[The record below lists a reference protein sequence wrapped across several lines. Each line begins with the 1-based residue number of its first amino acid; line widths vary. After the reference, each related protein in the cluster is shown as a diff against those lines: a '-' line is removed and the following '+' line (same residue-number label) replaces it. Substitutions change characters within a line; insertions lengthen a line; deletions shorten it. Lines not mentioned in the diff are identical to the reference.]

1 MLQNAIQKAGV
12 LIEALP
18 YIKRFRDKTVVVKIG
33 GATIEKPELLD
44 SVLTDIVFMEQVGMR
59 PVLVHGGGTYISSAL
74 KEKKLETRFVHG
86 YRVTDKEALNVV
98 VEVLQHKLN
107 MYIVRKLADFGAF
120 SVSSGRMNSNVLF
133 TKKKVLPEFPNEDL
147 GFVGDVERVNTDVL
161 ESYCQRDTVPVIAPL
176 GTDGEQ
182 TYNINADDVASAVA
196 GALQAEKLV
205 VLSDVPGLLED
216 LNAPDSLI
224 TTIDSNRVEDL
235 MQRNVIRGGMI
246 PKIKSSLACMRAG
259 VNKVHIVNGAMKH
272 ALLLEIFTQ
281 QGIGT
286 QIVGNER
293 SSLEE
298 KYNEYK

>member
-33 GATIEKPELLD
+33 GATIENSELLD
-44 SVLTDIVFMEQVGMR
+44 SVLTDIAFMEQVGMR
-59 PVLVHGGGTYISSAL
+59 PVLVHGGGTYISTAL
-74 KEKKLETRFVHG
+74 QEKKIETRFFHG
-86 YRVTDKEALNVV
+86 YRVTDKQTLDVV
-98 VEVLQHKLN
+98 IEVLQQKLN
-107 MYIVRKLADFGAF
+107 QYIVDKLAHFGAF
-120 SVSSGRMNSNVLF
+120 SVSSGLMNATVLF
-133 TKKKVLPEFPNEDL
+133 AGKKVLAEFPEEDL
-147 GFVGDVERVNTDVL
+147 GFVGDVERVNTAVL
-161 ESYCQRDTVPVIAPL
+161 ESYCQRDIVPVIAPL
-176 GTDGEQ
+176 GSDGEQ

-216 LNAPDSLI
+216 PNDPNSLI
-224 TTIDSNRVEDL
+224 TSVDSCGVEDL
-235 MQRNVIRGGMI
+235 MRRQVIRGGMI

-259 VNKVHIVNGAMKH
+259 VNKVHIVDGAMKH

-286 QIVGNER
+286 QIVGEGR
-293 SSLEE
+293 L
-298 KYNEYK
+298 